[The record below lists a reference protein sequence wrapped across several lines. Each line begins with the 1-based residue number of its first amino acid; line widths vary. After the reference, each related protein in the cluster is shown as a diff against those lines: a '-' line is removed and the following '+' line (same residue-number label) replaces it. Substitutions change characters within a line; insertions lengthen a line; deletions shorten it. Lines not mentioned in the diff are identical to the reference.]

1 MRYRLVEDCPVELLE
16 LDAVTHLPEAVVEHT
31 LALTMEQT
39 IYAPDLSRVM
49 LIHIES
55 VIRASIEQVFG
66 PRITSVRT

>member
-1 MRYRLVEDCPVELLE
+1 MRYRIVEECHVELLE
-16 LDAVTHLPEAVVEHT
+16 PDAVTHLPEAVVEHT

-66 PRITSVRT
+66 PRSTSV